1 MPFCILID
9 VTLAAERSQEMATM
23 IVTSNTNR
31 RKALRRFLSAFF
43 GFTKKPTTRGVVWEQ
58 TPVLNQALQ
67 TIRMAANAGEDYEI
81 VAARIETQ
89 AAAYLKF
96 LENPQ
101 PIGRVSLNVKQFGPV
116 SSVTDH
122 VREQY
127 RINEPS
133 EGQADPAEGHA
144 SVWYTFNRSNNKVL
158 EFIVHDQNDN
168 ELFPIARTYTDWIGT
183 KKFDLGLDRTFYLSL
198 MEGAPG
204 YVNVR
209 AGFVEPNEIETA
221 IYDAFKQAGAS
232 SRNTVSNTGTPSL
245 QSGRLPFVLGS
256 GILGLFGIFAVA
268 IFVSM
273 FHVKIPW
280 ITAAHKQANHADDYT
295 AAGLQQRAQDAG
307 QSSRT
312 RVTRTQQMRV
322 TK

>member
-1 MPFCILID
+1 
-9 VTLAAERSQEMATM
+9 MATM
-23 IVTSNTNR
+23 IVTSNTTR

-58 TPVLNQALQ
+58 APVLNHALQ
-67 TIRMAANAGEDYEI
+67 TIRMAANAGEDYET
-81 VAARIETQ
+81 VAARIESQ
-89 AAAYLKF
+89 AAAFVEF

-101 PIGRVSLNVKQFGPV
+101 PIGRISLKVKQFGPV
-116 SSVTDH
+116 SSDTDH

-127 RINEPS
+127 RINEPA
-133 EGQADPAEGHA
+133 EGYGDPAEGHA

-198 MEGAPG
+198 MEGAAG

-221 IYDAFKQAGAS
+221 IYDAFKQSGTSNRNSASNAG
-232 SRNTVSNTGTPSL
+232 TTSL
-245 QSGRLPFVLGS
+245 KSDRSPFVLGS
-256 GILGLFGIFAVA
+256 GILALFGIFAVA
-268 IFVSM
+268 IVVSL

-280 ITAAHKQANHADDYT
+280 ITSAHAQANHADDYT
-295 AAGLQQRAQDAG
+295 AAGLQQHQQDRG
-307 QSSRT
+307 GITRT
-312 RVTRTQQMRV
+312 QVTRTQQARV